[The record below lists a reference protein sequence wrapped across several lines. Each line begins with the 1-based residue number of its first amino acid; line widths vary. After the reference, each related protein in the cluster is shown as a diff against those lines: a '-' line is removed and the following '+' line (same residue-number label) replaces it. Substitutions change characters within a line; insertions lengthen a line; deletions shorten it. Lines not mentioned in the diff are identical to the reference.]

1 LPAHAGRVA
10 TRCAPAGSGA
20 GRRGSNRRSC
30 LGSRWRQ
37 NRLDLRYGV
46 EVISQLPNAT
56 VYLEAGA
63 SDWEPAQR
71 TAAQLRYIGIHKV
84 RGFMLNVTHYAWTLA
99 NIRHRLKIS
108 GQVGGKPFI
117 INTATNDRGPVH

>member
-1 LPAHAGRVA
+1 LPAHADRVA

-30 LGSRWRQ
+30 LGSRWRE
-37 NRLDLRYGV
+37 NRLDLLRYGV
-46 EVISQLPNAT
+46 DVISQPPT
-56 VYLEAGA
+56 PRSTSRRA
-63 SDWEPAQR
+63 SDREPAHR
-71 TAAQLRYIGIHKV
+71 TAARLRYIGIHKL